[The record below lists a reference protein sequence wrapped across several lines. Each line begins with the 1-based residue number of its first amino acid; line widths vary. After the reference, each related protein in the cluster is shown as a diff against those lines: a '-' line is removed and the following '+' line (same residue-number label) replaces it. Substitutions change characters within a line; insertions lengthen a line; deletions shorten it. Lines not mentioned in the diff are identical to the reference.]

1 MKLKYWISGLLVL
14 AEAAL
19 CESRKTSATST
30 APPQFTNALGDFNRA
45 LDPSAV
51 SPYNPEQRSK
61 LDVWKRSA
69 ITPRQDDDLAP
80 TDPKFDR
87 WLRPPEGPHQVF
99 GCINKGNMEGLSTVE
114 MKKTGRY
121 LMWQLEKSFLAFKT
135 QSTDSE
141 NPCFPVF
148 CYEEFNAT
156 VAMCNKRSDMANTIT
171 IHGYEIGRLV
181 WEMGVAVGFDYR
193 HLIQPWEGSKRICEN
208 PESEENGKLLT
219 GSYVAWTGWSEDEWE
234 VTISKDADGCRK
246 WRGNPNWVTTGKGMI
261 PEELPLDI
269 F

>member
-1 MKLKYWISGLLVL
+1 MKLKYWISGVLVL
-14 AEAAL
+14 AEVAL

-80 TDPKFDR
+80 TNSKFDR
-87 WLRPPEGPHQVF
+87 WLRPPEGPH
-99 GCINKGNMEGLSTVE
+99 
-114 MKKTGRY
+114 
-121 LMWQLEKSFLAFKT
+121 QLEKSFLAFKT